1 MENRHFVAIIAGDNP
16 EKLIAKYDENLPC
29 EQQVVGF
36 IDKAAFYRAQWI
48 DICRK
53 FADNDDIGEM
63 GKELYKERL
72 EFLLDDNND
81 DIDCFIEIF
90 GEYEI
95 DENTGNAV
103 TNRNMDGKY
112 AVAQLAS
119 HFAYP
124 FLLKDGSNSFSAK
137 KGDID
142 WDTIQTHNYHNY
154 ELAWEFAVE
163 GKKPNG
169 EHEETIYNNVKNHK
183 NYFLNYGD
191 KETYVKSN
199 TCFFGYAFVD
209 SEGWFDID
217 DSNMAQM
224 DWVINFYDT
233 FIKNLPDDTLLSIYE
248 CVRS

>member
-119 HFAYP
+119 HFAYLSCSRMVQTH
-124 FLLKDGSNSFSAK
+124 FLLRRGILIGIQYKR
-137 KGDID
+137 IT
-142 WDTIQTHNYHNY
+142 TITMN
-154 ELAWEFAVE
+154 
-163 GKKPNG
+163 
-169 EHEETIYNNVKNHK
+169 
-183 NYFLNYGD
+183 
-191 KETYVKSN
+191 
-199 TCFFGYAFVD
+199 
-209 SEGWFDID
+209 
-217 DSNMAQM
+217 
-224 DWVINFYDT
+224 
-233 FIKNLPDDTLLSIYE
+233 
-248 CVRS
+248 